1 MKQQRLEQLAD
12 GIFSIVMTLLVLDI
26 RLPIG
31 EATTDMGLGILFHQ
45 LAPSFASFFLSFS
58 VLFTYWRAHHSI
70 ASVYVKNIDNKFTMI
85 NSVFL
90 LLVALVPFSS
100 HLLAHYHSLQS
111 AVTIFSLHTILIGL
125 VIFWM
130 RFYAAKSDAIEN
142 EAVGVIESR
151 HSYARILFPVF
162 CAILAIFISFFDLQ
176 FALIFLTLGILFNF
190 SKQSTRLIFRILNPF
205 LTVKEI

>member
-31 EATTDMGLGILFHQ
+31 EATTDMGLGILF
-45 LAPSFASFFLSFS
+45 ASFFLSFA
-58 VLFTYWRAHHSI
+58 VLFTYWRAHHFI

-85 NSVFL
+85 NSLFL
-90 LLVALVPFSS
+90 FLVALVPFSS
-100 HLLAHYHSLQS
+100 HLLAHYHNLQS
-111 AVTIFSLHTILIGL
+111 AVTIFSLHTIFIGL

-130 RFYAAKSDAIEN
+130 RFYAARSSAIEN

-205 LTVKEI
+205 LTVKEM